1 MVAVLIGINFVYLPL
16 LHYGFINYDDPQYIL
31 QNPDVTSGLTWHGM
45 VWAFT
50 SGHESN
56 WHPLTWL
63 SHMIDVRVYGLNA
76 GGHHLTN
83 VLLHILNTVLL
94 FALLLQMTGAPGPS
108 MFVAALF
115 GVHPLHVESVAWTSE
130 RKDVLSTLFG
140 LLALGAYLRYVRQPG
155 FVRYSV
161 VLLLFAASL
170 MSKPMLVTLPF
181 LFLLIDF
188 WPLGRLTFQP
198 QSNLGSR
205 IWEKVPL
212 LALSALSSIVT
223 FIVQQRGGSMA
234 GVETIP
240 IGARV
245 VNALVAYVTYAG
257 KIFWPTRLAVLYPI
271 SSVASDRW
279 IPAAL
284 VLLGVSALAI
294 RAARRRPYLTVGWFW
309 YLGTLVPVIGLVQ
322 VGRQAFADRYTYI
335 PSVGLFIV
343 VAFASAE
350 VFDRARTQKW
360 SAPVAATAVIA
371 ACLWLTNHQLHHWA
385 SSNALWEHT
394 LSVTGDNALAHFNL
408 GAALEDQGRLDE
420 AASHYS
426 EALRIEPAYPDAHV
440 NLATALL
447 KRGKPERFDEV
458 PRHLTEALR
467 LRPTFAEAHNAY
479 GIYRLRQGNLADAI
493 AHFSEAIRLKPN
505 YPAAQNNLKTAREWL
520 TRLNAEPK

>member
-1 MVAVLIGINFVYLPL
+1 MIVVLVGINFVYVPL
-16 LHYGFINYDDPQYIL
+16 LHDGFVNYDDPQYIV
-31 QNPDVTSGLTWHGM
+31 QNPDVTSGLSWHGV

-50 SGHESN
+50 TGHQSN

-63 SHMIDVRVYGLNA
+63 SHMIDIRVYGLNA

-94 FALLLQMTGAPGPS
+94 FSLLRQMTGARGAS

-115 GVHPLHVESVAWTSE
+115 GLHPLHVESIAWISE
-130 RKDVLSTLFG
+130 RKDVLSTFFG
-140 LLALGAYLRYVRQPG
+140 LLALAAYLRYVRQPG
-155 FVRYSV
+155 FKRYSV

-181 LFLLIDF
+181 LLLLIDF
-188 WPLGRLTFQP
+188 WPLRRLTFRP
-198 QSNLGSR
+198 QSNFGSC

-212 LALSALSSIVT
+212 LALTVSSSIVT
-223 FIVQQRGGSMA
+223 FIVQQQGGAMVDVITLS
-234 GVETIP
+234 

-245 VNALVAYVTYAG
+245 ANAFVAYVTYAA
-257 KIFWPTRLAVLYPI
+257 KVVWPARLAVLYPI
-271 SSVASDRW
+271 SSIAFDEW

-284 VLLGVSALAI
+284 VLLAISTLAI
-294 RAARRRPYLTVGWFW
+294 LAARRRPYLTVGWFW

-322 VGRQAFADRYTYI
+322 VGRQALADRYTYI
-335 PSVGLFIV
+335 PAVGLFIV
-343 VAFASAE
+343 VGFAAAE
-350 VFDRARTQKW
+350 VFDGARAQKW
-360 SAPVAATAVIA
+360 LAPAAATAVIA
-371 ACLWLTNHQLHHWA
+371 ACLWLTNRQLHYWA

-394 LSVTGDNALAHFNL
+394 LSVTGDNALAQFNL
-408 GAALEDQGRLDE
+408 GAALEDEGRLDE

-440 NLATALL
+440 NLATTLL
-447 KRGKPERFDEV
+447 KRGQAERFDEV

-467 LRPTFAEAHNAY
+467 LRPNFAEARNAY
-479 GIYRLRQGNLADAI
+479 GIYRLKQGDFTGAI
-493 AHFSEAIRLKPN
+493 TQFSEAIRLKPN

-520 TRLNAEPK
+520 TRLNVEPK